1 MTTLNVI
8 GAGRAGR
15 VIARRLHDAGC
26 CDILAVCNRSLD
38 SAQAAVDWI
47 GHGLAVS
54 ELSRLPRAQAWLIAA
69 PDDEIEAVAA
79 RLADLGA
86 LDAGQLAFHLS
97 GAKPATALVAL
108 AQQGVQTASL
118 HPLQSFAAP
127 GLSHAGFTGTYCALE
142 GDQAAVDRLRPW
154 VEAIGGHAF
163 TVASADKALY
173 HAAAVLAC
181 NDLVALL
188 ETSLRCFEQAGLA
201 RPQAIEALQPL
212 LRGTLDNVSRLGT
225 VQALTGPVA
234 RGDAGVVAH
243 HQAAIAARL
252 PAVLPTYRALGWVAL
267 ELATAR
273 GQLPAE
279 RLAALRDTLADGPP
293 SRS

>member
-15 VIARRLHDAGC
+15 VIARRLSDAGC
-26 CDILAVCNRSLD
+26 CEVVAVCNRSLD
-38 SAQAAVDWI
+38 SARAASAWI
-47 GHGLAVS
+47 GSGQACAELA
-54 ELSRLPRAQAWLIAA
+54 RLPTAQAWLIAV
-69 PDDEIEAVAA
+69 PDDQIEACASE
-79 RLADLGA
+79 LADLG
-86 LDAGQLAFHLS
+86 LLEAGQLAFHLS
-97 GAKPATALVAL
+97 GAKSAAALDPL
-108 AQQGVQTASL
+108 AKQGVQTASL

-127 GLSHAGFTGTYCALE
+127 ELSHAGFAGTYCALE
-142 GDQAAVDRLRPW
+142 GDSVAVDRLRPW
-154 VEAIGGHAF
+154 VEAIGGQAF
-163 TVASADKALY
+163 AVASADKVLY

-243 HQAAIAARL
+243 HQAAIASRL
-252 PAVLPTYRALGWVAL
+252 PAVLPTYRALGLVAL
-267 ELATAR
+267 ELADAR

-279 RLAALRDTLADGPP
+279 RLAALRSALVDGPP
-293 SRS
+293 SQP